1 MTNSSPINPNEVQ
14 YAGFW
19 LRAVAYIID
28 GLILCIA
35 SIPINVVGLYI
46 IGSHAVGTQQ
56 QQDAFANQVILIDT
70 AVCLVVSIF
79 YFSIFESLAP
89 QATPGKMIMKLEVT
103 DVDGKRPSF
112 VRAFIR
118 NVAKIPSW
126 LFLNIGFLMAAFTG
140 RKQAFHDMVAG
151 CLVLRL
157 HPSRETKWQAVHHK
171 HKTSWKDPANPEA
184 KSAPK
189 NIAAV
194 QSQEQLGTANGED
207 RSKINLAEVAA
218 QPIPAGA
225 VRDPAPKT
233 TSAKAPPAPSP
244 VIPAPAPHA
253 QTTAL
258 VPQPETTALVHQPET
273 KALVPP
279 ADTTAVA
286 PGTNNPVAEP
296 APQAQAAFLQA
307 DLSAFST
314 QPALP
319 SDLGALPSPVSIAPA
334 SHADSAHALCDTC
347 GAVLDDN
354 FSFCIKCMT
363 PKPS

>member
-1 MTNSSPINPNEVQ
+1 
-14 YAGFW
+14 
-19 LRAVAYIID
+19 
-28 GLILCIA
+28 
-35 SIPINVVGLYI
+35 
-46 IGSHAVGTQQ
+46 
-56 QQDAFANQVILIDT
+56 
-70 AVCLVVSIF
+70 
-79 YFSIFESLAP
+79 
-89 QATPGKMIMKLEVT
+89 
-103 DVDGKRPSF
+103 
-112 VRAFIR
+112 
-118 NVAKIPSW
+118 
-126 LFLNIGFLMAAFTG
+126 
-140 RKQAFHDMVAG
+140 
-151 CLVLRL
+151 
-157 HPSRETKWQAVHHK
+157 VHHK
-171 HKTSWKDPANPEA
+171 HNTSWKDPANPEA